1 MKADSVVDRFQL
13 VTSKIQENRYV
24 KAISNGFMS
33 TLPVLMFGAICA
45 LVVGFPIPG
54 WSDWVRATPF
64 GAALQLGNDVTIGLL
79 ALYVVVSI
87 SYRLAREFDKDALG
101 AVVIALLAFALVLPM
116 YTDFTPEG
124 GDPITVTGVIPVQ
137 WLGSQGVF
145 SALIVALV
153 STRIYVFV
161 IDRGWKISMPASVP
175 PAVSRPFE
183 AIIPAAIIGMLF
195 LVVHQIF
202 AMTPFKHMGAFI
214 FTSIGEPIAAMG
226 DSYWTWLVI
235 VLLSQILWVFGIHNS
250 AVWGLVFPIML
261 PAAFANQDAGAAGQ
275 ALPYVVTIT
284 LVFAIY
290 QWIGGSGNTLGLAT
304 NMLLFAKSKRYKTL
318 GRLAGPPSIFNINE
332 PLMFGFP
339 IVYNPLMAIPFILTP
354 VINITVGYFLVVAG
368 IVGNPYIALPVSAFT
383 MPLIPGGFVIGG
395 GVTFGIFLICCYLF
409 SVVAYF
415 PFFRIADRRELLE
428 ERAAERE
435 LELAESEKSAS
446 EA

>member
-13 VTSKIQENRYV
+13 VATNIQENRYV

-33 TLPVLMFGAICA
+33 TLAVLMFGAICA
-45 LVVGFPIPG
+45 LIVGFPVPG
-54 WSDWVRATPF
+54 WTDWVRATPF
-64 GAALQLGNDVTIGLL
+64 GAALQLGNDVSIGLL

-101 AVVIALLAFALVLPM
+101 AVVISLLAFAMVLPM
-116 YTDFTPEG
+116 STVFTPDS
-124 GDPITVTGVIPVQ
+124 GDPITVTGVIPVE
-137 WLGSQGVF
+137 WLGSKGVF
-145 SALIVALV
+145 SALIVAIV
-153 STRIYVFV
+153 ATRIYIF
-161 IDRGWKISMPASVP
+161 ILDRGWKISMPASVP

-183 AIIPAAIIGMLF
+183 AIIPAAIVGTLF
-195 LVVHQIF
+195 LVVHEIF
-202 AMTPFKHMGAFI
+202 AATSFQHMGAFI
-214 FTSIGEPIAAMG
+214 FTSIGQPIAAMG

-261 PAAFANQDAGAAGQ
+261 PAAFANQDAGAAGE
-275 ALPYVVTIT
+275 ALPYLVTIT

-304 NMLLFAKSKRYKTL
+304 NMVLFAKSKRYKTL

-354 VINITVGYFLVVAG
+354 VINITAGYLLVVTG
-368 IVGNPYIALPVSAFT
+368 VIGNPYIALPVSAFT
-383 MPLIPGGFVIGG
+383 MPIIPGGFIIGG
-395 GVTFGIFLICCYLF
+395 GISFGIFLIVAYLV
-409 SVVAYF
+409 SVVTYF
-415 PFFRIADRRELLE
+415 PFFRAADRRELAE
-428 ERAAERE
+428 ERAAD
-435 LELAESEKSAS
+435 LELAETEKNAVQ
-446 EA
+446 A